1 VTDVRRRCCR
11 CCSGDGA
18 KFRFHAESVH
28 GQ

>member
-18 KFRFHAESVH
+18 KFRFHVESVH